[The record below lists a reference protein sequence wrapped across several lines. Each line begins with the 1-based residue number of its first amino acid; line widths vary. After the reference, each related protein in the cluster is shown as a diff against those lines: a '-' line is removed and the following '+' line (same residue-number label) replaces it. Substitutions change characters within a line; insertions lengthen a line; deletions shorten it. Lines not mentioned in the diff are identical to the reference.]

1 MNEGPST
8 DMPIRVLLVDD
19 HQTMLW
25 GLSRLIESA
34 APVLQL
40 AGTARDGSEALAL
53 LERMPVDVV
62 LLDLDL
68 NGVDGAG
75 LLPEIHARCQAK
87 VLILTGSREMSDHER
102 AVVKGARGVVRKD
115 EPAEVILRAIERVHA
130 GEIWANRQLMGRVLS
145 SLAGPASVDQSDPEE
160 AKIASL
166 TPREREIAAAVVR
179 HGGAKGAVIADALS
193 ISENTL
199 RNHLSVIYDK
209 LGLRN
214 RLDLF
219 AYASKHRI
227 EG

>member
-1 MNEGPST
+1 MNKGQAPGAA
-8 DMPIRVLLVDD
+8 IRVLLVDD

-34 APVLQL
+34 APLLQL
-40 AGTARDGSEALAL
+40 VGTAQEATAALTL
-53 LERMPVDVV
+53 LEGGEVDVV

-68 NGVDGAG
+68 NGVDGAS
-75 LLPEIHARCQAK
+75 LVPEIHKRCEAK

-145 SLAGPASVDQSDPEE
+145 SLDGPASADQSDPEE

>member
-1 MNEGPST
+1 MNAAQSPGA
-8 DMPIRVLLVDD
+8 PIRVIIVDD

-34 APVLQL
+34 APLLEL
-40 AGTARDGSEALAL
+40 AGTASDGAEALAL
-53 LERMPVDVV
+53 LERSLVDVV

-68 NGVDGAG
+68 GGTDGAG
-75 LLPEIHARCQAK
+75 LLPEIHKRSAAK
-87 VLILTGSREMSDHER
+87 VLILTGSRDTSDHER
-102 AVVKGARGVVRKD
+102 AVIRGARGVVSKD
-115 EPAEVILRAIERVHA
+115 EPAEIVLRAIERVHA

-145 SLAGPASVDQSDPEE
+145 SLAGPPSVDHSDPEE
-160 AKIASL
+160 AKIATL
-166 TPREREIAAAVVR
+166 TPREREIVVAVVR
-179 HGGAKGAVIADALS
+179 HGGAKGAVIAEALS

-219 AYASKHRI
+219 AYASRHRI
-227 EG
+227 DG

>member
-1 MNEGPST
+1 MNKGQAPGAA
-8 DMPIRVLLVDD
+8 IRVLLVDD

-34 APVLQL
+34 APLLQL
-40 AGTARDGSEALAL
+40 VGTAQEATAALTL
-53 LERMPVDVV
+53 LEGGEVDVV

-68 NGVDGAG
+68 NGVDGAS
-75 LLPEIHARCQAK
+75 LVPEIHKRCEAK